1 MPAVDD
7 RQSASPRT
15 AQGYERAPLLF
26 ASLVAGALLLVAAP
40 AGGGV
45 VDRQA
50 RTAPHLV
57 FGIYPGGSA
66 GTVNGGGRASP
77 DDPER
82 QLAALARLRAPGRP
96 FVLHLYAAY
105 AGPGSPG
112 AAAQVGSEIGR
123 YTAAGF
129 QIELVLTYRPADR
142 DPARDVPGYVTFVRD
157 TVRAFGSNPRFVAV
171 QVTNEANIRS
181 APDAADGSYPGAVD
195 ALTRGVVAA
204 KAEAGRAGYRRLAV
218 GFNWAYS
225 LDRAERGF
233 WQRLGRG
240 GPAFR
245 RALDWVGLDVY
256 PGTWG
261 PRSPGSDLASAT
273 TRTVRQALATLRSRF
288 MRLAQIPARV
298 ALHVSENGFPT
309 GPRRTE
315 AMQSAALQAAVATV
329 DATRATYHVTDYRW
343 FDLRDADSSSGSF
356 ENRYGLLH
364 DDYTPK
370 AAFSVYRG
378 LVARLGR

>member
-1 MPAVDD
+1 MRAADVGEPAP
-7 RQSASPRT
+7 PRSVRRFGR
-15 AQGYERAPLLF
+15 APFLLAPLLALF
-26 ASLVAGALLLVAAP
+26 LVGAGT
-40 AGGGV
+40 AGGG

-50 RTAPHLV
+50 RTAPRLI

-66 GTVNGGGRASP
+66 GTVNGGGHASP
-77 DDPER
+77 DDPAR
-82 QLAALARLRAPGRP
+82 QLAALGRLRAPGRP
-96 FVLHLYAAY
+96 FVLHLYASY
-105 AGPGSPG
+105 AGQGSAE
-112 AAAQVGSEIGR
+112 AAAQVGPEIGR

-129 QIELVLTYRPADR
+129 QVELVLTYRPADR
-142 DPARDVPGYVTFVRD
+142 SPARDVPGYAAFVRD
-157 TVRAFGSNPRFVAV
+157 TVRAFGGNPRFVSL

-181 APDAADGSYPGAVD
+181 APAAADGSYAGAVD
-195 ALTRGVVAA
+195 ALIRGVVAA
-204 KAEAGRAGYRRLAV
+204 KAEARRLGLQHLAV

-233 WQRLGRG
+233 WQGIGRG

-261 PRSPGSDLASAT
+261 PRSPGRTLASAT
-273 TRTVRQALATLRSRF
+273 TNTVRQALATLRNRF
-288 MRLAQIPARV
+288 MRLARIPADV

-315 AMQSAALQAAVATV
+315 AMQSAALAAAVAAV
-329 DATRATYHVTDYRW
+329 DASRAKYHVTDYRW
-343 FDLRDADSSSGSF
+343 FDLRDADSSSSSF
-356 ENRYGLLH
+356 ENRYGLLN

-370 AAFSVYRG
+370 AAFDAYRR